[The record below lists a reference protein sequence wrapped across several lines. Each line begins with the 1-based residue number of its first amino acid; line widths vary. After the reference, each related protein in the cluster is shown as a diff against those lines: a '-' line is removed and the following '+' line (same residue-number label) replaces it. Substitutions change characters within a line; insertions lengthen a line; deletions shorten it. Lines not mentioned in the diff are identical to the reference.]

1 MSSSQNIIPHKTELT
16 HPFLTQS
23 DQHNM
28 SSAKGSAEPSSRSLH
43 PRNTLR
49 KSAHNNASAV
59 SKSRI
64 GKKKQPQ
71 SKPTR
76 DATRSQDSSLSSL
89 LIRVF
94 VNNRLGTRI
103 SIRCSPFD
111 TVSEFKKLVAFQ
123 VGSRPDTIM
132 LKRQGQRALR
142 DKLTLADYE
151 IGNGSS
157 LDLEVDTGG
166 D

>member
-1 MSSSQNIIPHKTELT
+1 
-16 HPFLTQS
+16 
-23 DQHNM
+23 M

-43 PRNTLR
+43 PRHTLR
-49 KSAHNNASAV
+49 KSAHKASAV

-64 GKKKQPQ
+64 EKKTQPQ

-76 DATRSQDSSLSSL
+76 DATRSQDSSSSSL

-94 VNNRLGTRI
+94 VNNRLGTRV
-103 SIRCSPFD
+103 SIPCSPSD
-111 TVSEFKKLVAFQ
+111 TVSDFKKLVAFQ
-123 VGSRPDTIM
+123 VGTRPDAIM

-142 DKLTLADYE
+142 GELTLADYE
-151 IGNGSS
+151 IGNGTS
-157 LDLEVDTGG
+157 LDLGVDTGG